1 VDTNETYNEE
11 HYSEYADLNRW
22 VFNWDLN
29 VVIVSDCRMCGGREF
44 QSLGAVQLK
53 ARAPMVTRRGVGT
66 VSRPAE
72 EERREREGVYS

>member
-1 VDTNETYNEE
+1 M
-11 HYSEYADLNRW
+11 
-22 VFNWDLN
+22 
-29 VVIVSDCRMCGGREF
+29 VIVSDCRMCGGREF

-72 EERREREGVYS
+72 GARGGVLLKKVNLLKKRNAVSLHPTQETSTGVL